1 MDRCGAKRYYAR
13 GSRARRGA
21 FRGNARVERSMDA
34 SGFVDILIF
43 AMIALFL
50 VFRLRSVL
58 GRRTGHERPPENIP
72 PENVPPENVPREV
85 ENAAD
90 PPARI
95 PDAAT
100 PRGGEAPP
108 PIPRAG
114 TTTDPAASVANPLD
128 AGLTEL
134 KIADPGFD
142 EAVFLEGARGAFEF
156 ILDAFARGDKA
167 RLEPLLAGDVFD
179 RFASE
184 IDRREARK
192 ETLES
197 ALVSFVSAD
206 LVAATAR
213 GDRGGVTVRFVTDQ
227 INVTRN
233 EEGEVVDGDE
243 TAVSRVVDIWSFD
256 RNLPSDDPNWRLLQ
270 TRSEG

>member
-1 MDRCGAKRYYAR
+1 
-13 GSRARRGA
+13 
-21 FRGNARVERSMDA
+21 MDA
-34 SGFVDILIF
+34 TGFVDILIF

-50 VFRLRSVL
+50 VFRLRSTL
-58 GRRTGHERPPENIP
+58 GRRTGHERPPEN
-72 PENVPPENVPREV
+72 VPPENAPPENIPREV

-90 PPARI
+90 TPARV
-95 PDAAT
+95 PDAAASE
-100 PRGGEAPP
+100 GGEAPP
-108 PIPRAG
+108 PIPRSAA
-114 TTTDPAASVANPLD
+114 TADPAAPVASPLD

-142 EAVFLEGARGAFEF
+142 QATFLEGARSAFEF

-167 RLEPLLAGDVFD
+167 QLEPLLADDVFE

-184 IDRREARK
+184 IDRREARR

-206 LVAATAR
+206 LVAAMAQ
-213 GDRGGVTVRFVTDQ
+213 GDRGAVTVRFVTDQ

-233 EEGEVVDGDE
+233 EEGEVVAGDE
-243 TAVSRVVDIWSFD
+243 TTVSRVVDIWSFD
-256 RNLPSDDPNWRLLQ
+256 RNIPSDDPNWRLLQ

>member
-1 MDRCGAKRYYAR
+1 
-13 GSRARRGA
+13 
-21 FRGNARVERSMDA
+21 MDA
-34 SGFVDILIF
+34 TGFVDILIF

-72 PENVPPENVPREV
+72 PENVPPENVPREI

-90 PPARI
+90 TPARS
-95 PDAAT
+95 PDAAA
-100 PRGGEAPP
+100 PEGDEAPP
-108 PIPRAG
+108 PIPRSAA
-114 TTTDPAASVANPLD
+114 TAEPAAPANPLD

-142 EAVFLEGARGAFEF
+142 RAVFLDGARSAFEF

-167 RLEPLLAGDVFD
+167 QLEPLLADDVFE

-184 IDRREARK
+184 IDRREARG

-206 LVAATAR
+206 LVAAMAQ
-213 GDRGGVTVRFVTDQ
+213 GDRGAVTVRFVTDQ

-243 TAVSRVVDIWSFD
+243 TTVSRVVDIWSFD
-256 RNLPSDDPNWRLLQ
+256 RNISSGDPNWRLLQ